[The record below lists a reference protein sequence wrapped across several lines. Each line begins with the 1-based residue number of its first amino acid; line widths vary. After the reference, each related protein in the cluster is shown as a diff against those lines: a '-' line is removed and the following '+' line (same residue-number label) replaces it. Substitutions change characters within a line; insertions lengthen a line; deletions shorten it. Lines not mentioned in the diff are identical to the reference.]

1 MHHSFYLPGMSREE
15 NFDLRSFFDQ
25 LKDPVMVITKQGI
38 DLINQYFKANFIK
51 LPTLWKEVIR
61 ENQSHEMLDGY
72 FENGSLPNIEIFS
85 ELEQVNGGKIKYH
98 WNFIGFSN
106 DKEKL
111 ICVGKIHKFDPSF
124 ESLPKNNKSGNRSLK
139 TFRDLHLAE
148 SILMHS
154 HDMLAIL
161 DKDGIY
167 KFISSA
173 IIDKLGVEPSKVIGK
188 SYKEFVDRGIIVIE
202 EGNLQD
208 VFLSD
213 KEVNINFWINKPDGK
228 QVFIESYSK
237 NLLDDP
243 LVEGILFSARDVTEY
258 YKAKKSLQKR
268 FELENLINRISAK
281 FVNADFDEIDNVF
294 RLSLK
299 MLGEFEKADRSY
311 IFLVH
316 QDLHEIENVYEWSG
330 KGIDPQIQYLKN
342 IPFKEDDLTIESLTK
357 GDILVVPDV
366 DLMAEKFAQERAVY
380 QQQGIKSFVLIPIFS
395 ENRLIGF
402 FGLDAVRE
410 KRDWHEKDEYVLR
423 QLGDI
428 YAGSFINRAIKRS
441 LDRNEKLLAST
452 EILAKS
458 GSWRYSNSKK
468 RLFFSNGLKR
478 IFDLEDE
485 VDSASFSQFITKIS
499 KKDRIDFL
507 ENFHEA
513 INRLSSSTGTFSTNT
528 KVGKEKYI
536 NYSIQVRRSTESE
549 EVEVFGYCTDI
560 THKRDAENYL
570 KLQSQ
575 ILAQVSDPI
584 FVTDNDFNIIYIN
597 RAGLK
602 ECQINDDEKYEG
614 KITDLFE
621 FLIPGGRRIE
631 ESLKSLGPEE
641 SFREQMDLR
650 SGGGEAE
657 LHEVT
662 VQHFLNDDQEEIG
675 YSFIIRNLSIQVKQE
690 AIARKAQMIVENSPA
705 VLFTVDPN
713 ENFRIMYISDNIRQ
727 FGYSSPKLIES
738 KTSIL
743 KLVHPDDVDMLL
755 DFHNSKKSE
764 EGIPAFSGEYRI
776 QKPDGSVRWV
786 EDRTREVYD
795 SEGKILMHEGI
806 IQDITE
812 RKINREEILRS
823 QERYRVLAS
832 NIPGTSV
839 FLIDRDL
846 RYIVAQ
852 GTNFV
857 DWGMTSADFEGKTL
871 SEVHKKNLN
880 EIQPL
885 VTKALL
891 KNEIVQKHIVFR
903 KRVYE
908 ITVRPINY
916 GGEVEYALGILR
928 DINEEQQ
935 AKEDLKKNEEKY
947 RRLVE
952 ESTEIIFSLALDM
965 TITYI
970 SPNVKQFLG
979 YSPDYVMGKKLTDF
993 LHPEDLTGFAEKS
1006 RDEPDFFQKTQ
1017 YHEFKLR
1024 HREGFYKIF
1033 SSNGKLVSD
1042 DEGNQIYYTGIARDI
1057 TKLKEAQKELFLA
1070 KEKAEQAS
1078 NIKSQFL
1085 SIMSHEIRTPMNAV
1099 IGMSHLLIEDNP
1111 RPDQLENLRT
1121 LQFSAENLLGLIN
1134 DILDYSKIDSGK
1146 VELEKVSFELN
1157 NVFHRILHS
1166 YSYQA
1171 REKSLDI
1178 LFESDP
1184 NLPKNLIGDPV
1195 RLGQIVNNLVSNAVK
1210 FTEQGSVKIR
1220 LTGEKEDKDF
1230 IAIKFDFED
1239 TGIGI
1244 PKEKLDLVFE
1254 AFTQAST
1261 ATTRKYGGTGL
1272 GLAIVKRLVE
1282 LFGSKIKAYNRPE
1295 GGTRFTFTII
1305 FEKTKSNDILSPKGN
1320 EDGYKILQNAR
1331 ILVAEDNLVNQIM
1344 IKKFLKKWGV
1354 GEVVMAN
1361 DGNEAISA
1369 FEKQD
1374 FNLILLDL
1382 QMPDK
1387 DGFQVAEFVRS
1398 FPDSKKKNI
1407 PIIALTASSLI
1418 EVKEQLEKVGMDDYI
1433 PKPFNPDN
1441 LYTKILKFLEP

>member
-1 MHHSFYLPGMSREE
+1 MSSQE
-15 NFDLRSFFDQ
+15 NFDLISFFDQ
-25 LKDPVMVITKQGI
+25 LKDPVMVITNTGI
-38 DLINQYFKANFIK
+38 ELINQYFKINFVKI
-51 LPTLWKEVIR
+51 PIHWKEVIR
-61 ENQSHEMLDGY
+61 ENQSHKMLSAY
-72 FENGSLPNIEIFS
+72 FKNEFLPNSEIFS
-85 ELEQVNGGKIKYH
+85 ELEHVNGGKVKYQ
-98 WNFIGFSN
+98 WNFIPFPN

-111 ICVGKIHKFDPSF
+111 ICVGKINKFVPFLETLS
-124 ESLPKNNKSGNRSLK
+124 KSNISKDQPLK
-139 TFRDLHLAE
+139 RLRDLHLVD
-148 SILMHS
+148 SILQHS
-154 HDMLAIL
+154 HDMLAIVGKEG
-161 DKDGIY
+161 DFR
-167 KFISSA
+167 FISSA
-173 IIDKLGVEPSKVIGK
+173 IIEKLGIRPSEVIGK
-188 SYKEFVDRGIIVIE
+188 TYHYFINKGIIKIE
-202 EGNLQD
+202 SGEIEK
-208 VFLSD
+208 VF
-213 KEVNINFWINKPDGK
+213 KTKRKVKIGFWINLPN
-228 QVFIESYSK
+228 QERILIESHCK
-237 NLLDDP
+237 NLLNDP
-243 LVEGILFSARDVTEY
+243 LVEGILFSAHDNTEY
-258 YKAKKSLQKR
+258 YRAKKSLQKR

-281 FVNADFDEIDNVF
+281 FVNADFEDIDQVF

-299 MLGEFEKADRSY
+299 MLGEFEKADRAY

-316 QDLHEIENVYEWSG
+316 YDLHEIENVYEWTVDN
-330 KGIDPQIQYLKN
+330 IEPQIKYLKN
-342 IPFKEDDLTIESLTK
+342 IAFKEDDLTIESLAK
-357 GDILVVPDV
+357 GEILVVPDV
-366 DLMAEKFAQERAVY
+366 DLMPEKFSQEREVY

-402 FGLDAVRE
+402 FGLDAVKE
-410 KRDWHEKDEYVLR
+410 KRAWHEKDEYVLR
-423 QLGDI
+423 QLGDV

-452 EILAKS
+452 EVLAKS

-468 RLFFSNGLKR
+468 RIFFSNGLKK
-478 IFDLEDE
+478 IFDLDE
-485 VDSASFSQFITKIS
+485 ELYSASFTEFIKRIS

-507 ENFHEA
+507 QNLNEA
-513 INRLSSSTGTFSTNT
+513 IEGIGSSTGAFTIDTRD
-528 KVGKEKYI
+528 GKERYI
-536 NYSIQVRRSTESE
+536 NYSIQVRKSIDHD

-575 ILAQVSDPI
+575 ILAQVNDPI
-584 FVTDNDFNIIYIN
+584 FVTDNLFNIIYIN
-597 RAGLK
+597 KAGLK
-602 ECQINDDEKYEG
+602 ECQFSDDEKFEG

-621 FLIPGGRRIE
+621 FIIP
-631 ESLKSLGPEE
+631 ESNGFEDALKSLGPEE
-641 SFREQMDLR
+641 SFRKQMDLR
-650 SGGGEAE
+650 SRRGEVE
-657 LHEVT
+657 PHEVSI
-662 VQHFLNDDQEEIG
+662 QHFLNDDKEEIG
-675 YSFIIRNLSIQVKQE
+675 YSFIIRNLSIQVRQE

-713 ENFRIMYISDNIRQ
+713 ENFRILYISDNIRQ
-727 FGYSSPKLIES
+727 FGYNASKLIQS
-738 KTSIL
+738 KASIL
-743 KLVHPDDVDMLL
+743 DMIHPDDIDRLL
-755 DFHNSKKSE
+755 HFHSSSE
-764 EGIPAFSGEYRI
+764 TGQGIPAFSGEYRI
-776 QKPDGSVRWV
+776 QKSDGSVRWV

-812 RKINREEILRS
+812 RKKDREEMLRS

-832 NIPGTSV
+832 NIPGTSI

-852 GTNFV
+852 GTNFA
-857 DWGMTSADFEGKTL
+857 DWGMTSEDFEGKTL
-871 SEVHKKNLN
+871 SQVHKKNLN
-880 EIQPL
+880 EIQPV
-885 VTKALL
+885 VTRALL
-891 KNEIVQKHIVFR
+891 KNEIVQKNLVFR

-908 ITVRPINY
+908 ITVRPIIY

-928 DINEEQQ
+928 DINEEYQ

-952 ESTEIIFSLALDM
+952 ESTEIIFSLAPDM
-965 TITYI
+965 TMTYI

-979 YSPDYVMGKKLTDF
+979 YPSEEVIGKKLTDF
-993 LHPEDLTGFAEKS
+993 LHEDDLVGFAEKS
-1006 RDEPDFFQKTQ
+1006 KDEPDFFQKNQ

-1024 HREGFYKIF
+1024 HLDGYYRIF

-1042 DEGNQIYYTGIARDI
+1042 EDGNLIYYTGIARDI

-1070 KEKAEQAS
+1070 KDKAEQAS

-1099 IGMSHLLIEDNP
+1099 IGMAHLLIEDEP

-1157 NVFHRILHS
+1157 NVFNRILHS

-1184 NLPKNLIGDPV
+1184 SLPKNLIGDPV

-1210 FTEQGSVKIR
+1210 FTEQGNVKIR
-1220 LTGEKEDKDF
+1220 LTNEKEDEDT
-1230 IAIKFDFED
+1230 IAIRFDFED

-1244 PKEKLDLVFE
+1244 PKEKLSLVFE
-1254 AFTQAST
+1254 AFTQASA

-1295 GGTRFTFTII
+1295 GGTRFTFSIL
-1305 FEKTKSNDILSPKGN
+1305 FEKAKSTDILSPKGN
-1320 EDGYKILQNAR
+1320 EDGYRILQNTC

-1344 IKKFLKKWGV
+1344 IKKFLNKWGV
-1354 GEVVMAN
+1354 GEVVIAN
-1361 DGNEAISA
+1361 DGNEAIRA

-1374 FNLILLDL
+1374 FDLILLDL

-1387 DGFQVAEFVRS
+1387 DGFQVAEFVRAY
-1398 FPDSKKKNI
+1398 PDSRKKKI

-1418 EVKEQLEKVGMDDYI
+1418 EVKQQLEKVGMDDYI

>member
-1 MHHSFYLPGMSREE
+1 MSSEE
-15 NFDLRSFFDQ
+15 NFSLTAFFDQ
-25 LKDPVMVITKQGI
+25 LKDPVLVLTKQGI
-38 DLINQYFKANFIK
+38 SFMNQYLEANFINI
-51 LPTLWKEVIR
+51 PSHWKEVIR
-61 ENQSHEMLDGY
+61 ENQSHKTLEAY
-72 FENGSLPNIEIFS
+72 FKNGALPKTEIYS
-85 ELEQVNGGKIKYH
+85 ELEHVNGGQVKYQ
-98 WNFIGFSN
+98 WNFVPFPN

-111 ICVGKIHKFDPSF
+111 ICVGKINKFVPFLETLS
-124 ESLPKNNKSGNRSLK
+124 KSNIS
-139 TFRDLHLAE
+139 RDLPIKRLRDFHLVD
-148 SILMHS
+148 SILQHS

-161 DKDGIY
+161 GKDGDF

-173 IIDKLGVEPSKVIGK
+173 IIEKLGIRPGEVIGK
-188 SYKEFVDRGIIVIE
+188 TFHYFVEKGVIIIE
-202 EGNLQD
+202 NGDLEK
-208 VFLSD
+208 VFKTKRKVKLG
-213 KEVNINFWINKPDGK
+213 FWINLPN
-228 QVFIESYSK
+228 QERILIESHCK
-237 NLLDDP
+237 NLLNDP
-243 LVEGILFSARDVTEY
+243 LIEGILFSAHDNTEY
-258 YKAKKSLQKR
+258 YRAKRSLQKR
-268 FELENLINRISAK
+268 YELENLINRISAK

-299 MLGEFEKADRSY
+299 MLGQFEKADRAY

-316 QDLHEIENVYEWSG
+316 TDVHEIENVYEWSG
-330 KGIDPQIQYLKN
+330 ESIDSQIQSLKN
-342 IPFKEDDLTIESLTK
+342 IPYKEDDLTIESLSR

-366 DLMAEKFAQERAVY
+366 DLMSEKFAREREVY
-380 QQQGIKSFVLIPIFS
+380 QQQGIKSFILIPIFS

-410 KRDWHEKDEYVLR
+410 KRAWHEKDEYVLR
-423 QLGDI
+423 QLGDV

-441 LDRNEKLLAST
+441 LDRNKRLLAST

-468 RLFFSNGLKR
+468 RIFFSNGLKR
-478 IFDLEDE
+478 IFEIEDQ
-485 VDSASFSQFITKIS
+485 VDSASFSQFIGKIS
-499 KKDRIDFL
+499 KKDRFEFFQNL
-507 ENFHEA
+507 HEA
-513 INRLSSSTGTFSTNT
+513 IDGLGSTTGAFSIITQE
-528 KVGKEKYI
+528 GRDKYI
-536 NYSIQVRRSTESE
+536 SYSIQVRKSADSDD
-549 EVEVFGYCTDI
+549 VEVFGYCTDI

-575 ILAQVSDPI
+575 ILAQVNDPI
-584 FVTDNDFNIIYIN
+584 FVTDNSFNIIYIN
-597 RAGLK
+597 KAGLK
-602 ECQINDDEKYEG
+602 ECDINDDEKFEG

-621 FLIPGGRRIE
+621 FLIPDGKGIE
-631 ESLKSLGPEE
+631 ESLKLLGPEE
-641 SFREQMDLR
+641 SFRKQMDLR
-650 SGGGEAE
+650 SRLGEVE
-657 LHEVT
+657 LHEVS
-662 VQHFLNDDQEEIG
+662 VQYFLNDEQEKIG
-675 YSFIIRNLSIQVKQE
+675 YSFIIRNLSIQVRQE
-690 AIARKAQMIVENSPA
+690 AMARKAQMIVENSPA

-713 ENFRIMYISDNIRQ
+713 ENFRILYISDNIRQ
-727 FGYSSPKLIES
+727 FGYNSAKLIES
-738 KTSIL
+738 RSSIL
-743 KLVHPDDVDMLL
+743 ELVHPDDIDRLL
-755 DFHNSKKSE
+755 DFHNSKKSD
-764 EGIPAFSGEYRI
+764 EGIPAYSGEYRI
-776 QKPDGSVRWV
+776 QKSDGSVRWV

-812 RKINREEILRS
+812 RKKNREEILKS

-832 NIPGTSV
+832 NIPGTSI

-857 DWGMTSADFEGKTL
+857 DWGMTSKDFEGKTL
-871 SEVHKKNLN
+871 SEVHTKNLN
-880 EIQPL
+880 EIQPV
-885 VTKALL
+885 VTRALL
-891 KNEIVQKHIVFR
+891 KNEIVQKHIIFR

-908 ITVRPINY
+908 ITVRPIIY

-928 DINEEQQ
+928 DINEEHQ

-952 ESTEIIFSLALDM
+952 ESTEIIFSLSPDM
-965 TITYI
+965 TMTYI

-979 YSPDYVMGKKLTDF
+979 YSSDKVIGKKLTEF
-993 LHPEDLTGFAEKS
+993 LHQDDLVAFSEKS
-1006 RDEPDFFQKTQ
+1006 LNDPDFFQKTQ
-1017 YHEFKLR
+1017 YHEFKLK
-1024 HREGFYKIF
+1024 HIDGSYKIF

-1042 DEGNQIYYTGIARDI
+1042 EDGNLIYYTGIARDI

-1099 IGMSHLLIEDNP
+1099 IGMAHLLIEDNP
-1111 RPDQLENLRT
+1111 RADQLENLRT

-1157 NVFHRILHS
+1157 NVFNRILHS

-1171 REKSLDI
+1171 REKSLEI
-1178 LFESDP
+1178 LFEADP
-1184 NLPKNLIGDPV
+1184 SLPKNLIGDPV

-1210 FTEQGSVKIR
+1210 FTEQGNVRIR
-1220 LTGEKEDKDF
+1220 LTNEKEDDDF
-1230 IAIKFDFED
+1230 ISIRFDFED

-1244 PKEKLDLVFE
+1244 PKEKLEQVFE
-1254 AFTQAST
+1254 AFTQASA

-1282 LFGSKIKAYNRPE
+1282 LFGSKIKAVNRPD
-1295 GGTRFTFTII
+1295 GGTKFTFTII
-1305 FEKTKSNDILSPKGN
+1305 FEKTKSSDVLSPKGN
-1320 EDGYKILQNAR
+1320 SDGYKTLQNTR
-1331 ILVAEDNLVNQIM
+1331 VLVAEDNLVNQIM
-1344 IKKFLKKWGV
+1344 IKKFLNKWGV
-1354 GEVVMAN
+1354 GEVVIAN

-1382 QMPDK
+1382 QMPEK

-1441 LYTKILKFLEP
+1441 LYTKILKILES

>member
-1 MHHSFYLPGMSREE
+1 MSSEE
-15 NFDLRSFFDQ
+15 NFNLVSFFDQ
-25 LKDPVMVITKQGI
+25 LKDPVLVLTKEGI
-38 DLINQYFKANFIK
+38 DFINQYLGVNFIK
-51 LPTLWKEVIR
+51 IPTHWKEVIR
-61 ENQSHEMLDGY
+61 ETQSHKLLESY
-72 FENGSLPNIEIFS
+72 FKNGSLPKSEIFS
-85 ELEQVNGGKIKYH
+85 ELEHVNGGKLKYQ
-98 WNFIGFSN
+98 WNFIAFPN
-106 DKEKL
+106 EKEKL
-111 ICVGKIHKFDPSF
+111 ICIGKITRFVPFLETLFKENISRD
-124 ESLPKNNKSGNRSLK
+124 LPIKRL
-139 TFRDLHLAE
+139 RDLHLVD
-148 SILMHS
+148 SILQHS
-154 HDMLAIL
+154 HDMLAIVG
-161 DKDGIY
+161 KDGDF

-173 IIDKLGVEPSKVIGK
+173 IIEKLGVRPSEVIGK
-188 SYKEFVDRGIIVIE
+188 TYHHFIKKGIITIE
-202 EGNLQD
+202 NGDLEK
-208 VFLSD
+208 VFKS
-213 KEVNINFWINKPDGK
+213 KRKIKIGFWINLPN
-228 QVFIESYSK
+228 QERILIESHCK
-237 NLLDDP
+237 NLLNDP
-243 LVEGILFSARDVTEY
+243 LVEGILFSAHDNTEY
-258 YKAKKSLQKR
+258 YRAKKSLQKR
-268 FELENLINRISAK
+268 YELENLINRISAK
-281 FVNADFDEIDNVF
+281 FVNADFDEIDNIF
-294 RLSLK
+294 RISLK
-299 MLGEFEKADRSY
+299 MLGEFEKADRAY

-316 QDLHEIENVYEWSG
+316 QGLHEIENVYEWSG
-330 KGIDPQIQYLKN
+330 EGIESQILHLKN
-342 IPFKEDDLTIESLTK
+342 IPFKEDDLTIESLTR

-366 DLMAEKFAQERAVY
+366 DLMPEKFAKEREVY

-410 KRDWHEKDEYVLR
+410 KRAWHEKDEYVLR

-441 LDRNEKLLAST
+441 LDRNKKLLAST

-468 RLFFSNGLKR
+468 RIFFSNGLKR
-478 IFDLEDE
+478 IFEIQDE
-485 VDSASFSQFITKIS
+485 VESATFTQFITKIS

-507 ENFHEA
+507 QNFQEA
-513 INRLSSSTGTFSTNT
+513 IEGLSSSTGTFSIIANEN
-528 KVGKEKYI
+528 KEKYI
-536 NYSIQVRRSTESE
+536 NYSIQVRKSTESD

-575 ILAQVSDPI
+575 ILAQVNDPI
-584 FVTDNDFNIIYIN
+584 YVTDDAFNIIYIN
-597 RAGLK
+597 KAGLK
-602 ECQINDDEKYEG
+602 ECEINENDKFEG

-621 FLIPGGRRIE
+621 FLIPGGNRIE

-641 SFREQMDLR
+641 SFREQMELR
-650 SGGGEAE
+650 SRSGEVE
-657 LHEVT
+657 LHEVS
-662 VQHFLNDDQEEIG
+662 VQYFLNDDQDKIG
-675 YSFIIRNLSIQVKQE
+675 YSFVIRNLTLQVRQE
-690 AIARKAQMIVENSPA
+690 AMARKAQMIVENSPA

-713 ENFRIMYISDNIRQ
+713 ENFRILYISDNIRQ
-727 FGYSSPKLIES
+727 FGFNATKLIES

-743 KLVHPDDVDMLL
+743 ELVHPDDVKRLL
-755 DFHNSKKSE
+755 NFHSSKKSE
-764 EGIPAFSGEYRI
+764 DGIPAFSGEYRI
-776 QKPDGSVRWV
+776 QKLDGSVRWV

-795 SEGKILMHEGI
+795 SEGKILTHEGI

-812 RKINREEILRS
+812 RKKDREEILKS

-832 NIPGTSV
+832 NIPGTSI

-852 GTNFV
+852 GTNFA
-857 DWGMTSADFEGKTL
+857 DWGMTSEDFEGKTL
-871 SEVHKKNLN
+871 TEVHTKNLN
-880 EIQPL
+880 EIQPI
-885 VTKALL
+885 VTRALL

-908 ITVRPINY
+908 ITVRPIIY

-928 DINEEQQ
+928 DINDEHQ

-952 ESTEIIFSLALDM
+952 ESTEIIFSLAPDM
-965 TITYI
+965 AMTYI

-979 YSPDYVMGKKLTDF
+979 YPSDKVIGKKLTEF
-993 LHPEDLTGFAEKS
+993 LHEDDLAAFAEKS
-1006 RDEPDFFQKTQ
+1006 LSEPDFFQKTQ

-1024 HREGFYKIF
+1024 SLDGSYKIF

-1042 DEGNQIYYTGIARDI
+1042 EEGNLIYYTGIARDI

-1099 IGMSHLLIEDNP
+1099 IGMAHLLIEDNP
-1111 RPDQLENLRT
+1111 RHDQLENLRT

-1157 NVFHRILHS
+1157 NVFNRILHS

-1171 REKSLDI
+1171 REKSLEI

-1184 NLPKNLIGDPV
+1184 SLPKNLIGDPV

-1220 LTGEKEDKDF
+1220 LTNENEDDDY
-1230 IAIKFDFED
+1230 ISIRFDFED

-1244 PKEKLDLVFE
+1244 PQEKLNLVFE
-1254 AFTQAST
+1254 AFTQASA

-1282 LFGSKIKAYNRPE
+1282 LFGSKIQAYNRPE
-1295 GGTRFTFTII
+1295 GGTRFTFTIN
-1305 FEKTKSNDILSPKGN
+1305 FEKPKSSDILSPKSHA
-1320 EDGYKILQNAR
+1320 DGYKTLQNTS

-1344 IKKFLKKWGV
+1344 IKKFLNKWGV
-1354 GEVVMAN
+1354 GKVVIAN

-1398 FPDSKKKNI
+1398 FPDPKKKKI

-1441 LYTKILKFLEP
+1441 LYAKILKILEP

>member
-1 MHHSFYLPGMSREE
+1 
-15 NFDLRSFFDQ
+15 
-25 LKDPVMVITKQGI
+25 MVITKDGI
-38 DLINQYFKANFIK
+38 DLINKHFKINFVNI
-51 LPTLWKEVIR
+51 PAHWKDMMG
-61 ENQSHEMLDGY
+61 ENQSLEILSGY
-72 FENGSLPNIEIFS
+72 FKNGLLPKS
-85 ELEQVNGGKIKYH
+85 KAYTELQHVNGQKLKCQ
-98 WNFIGFSN
+98 WDFIPFPN
-106 DKEKL
+106 NREKL
-111 ICVGKIHKFDPSF
+111 ICIGKINKIGAFQGILS
-124 ESLPKNNKSGNRSLK
+124 ETSLNKDFPTKNL
-139 TFRDLHLAE
+139 RDLHLVD
-148 SILMHS
+148 SLLMHS

-161 DKDGIY
+161 DNKGVY
-167 KFISSA
+167 KFISAA
-173 IIDKLGVEPSKVIGK
+173 IIDKLGVDPSDVIGK
-188 SYKEFVDRGIIVIE
+188 SYREFVKDGIIVIE
-202 EGNLQD
+202 EGNVEE
-208 VFLSD
+208 VFNAKD
-213 KEVNINFWINKPDGK
+213 EVNINFWVNKPDGK
-228 QVFIESYSK
+228 KVYIESYAK
-237 NLLDDP
+237 NLLDDN
-243 LVEGILFSARDVTEY
+243 LIEGILFSARDITEY

-268 FELENLINRISAK
+268 YELENLINRISTK
-281 FVNADFDEIDNVF
+281 FVNSDFDDIDQVF

-299 MLGEFEKADRSY
+299 MLGEFEKADRAY

-316 QDLHEIENVYEWSG
+316 QDLFEIENVYEWTG
-330 KGIDPQIQYLKN
+330 KDIEPQIHYLKN
-342 IPFKEDDLTIESLTK
+342 IAFKENDLTIESLTK
-357 GDILVVPDV
+357 GEILVVPDV
-366 DLMAEKFAQERAVY
+366 DLMPEKFAHERKVY
-380 QQQGIKSFVLIPIFS
+380 QQQGIKSFMLIPIFS
-395 ENRLIGF
+395 ENKLIGF
-402 FGLDAVRE
+402 FGLDAVNE
-410 KRDWHEKDEYVLR
+410 KRAWHEKDEYVLR

-452 EILAKS
+452 EVLAKS

-468 RLFFSNGLKR
+468 RIYFSDGLKR
-478 IFDLEDE
+478 IFDLDE
-485 VDSASFSQFITKIS
+485 EMSSASFSEFMTRIS
-499 KKDRIDFL
+499 NKDRIEFL
-507 ENFHEA
+507 QNLNGAMEG
-513 INRLSSSTGTFSTNT
+513 IGSSTGVFNINT
-528 KVGKEKYI
+528 KEGKERFV
-536 NYSIQVRRSTESE
+536 NYSIQVRKSVDND

-575 ILAQVSDPI
+575 ILAQVNDPI
-584 FVTDNDFNIIYIN
+584 FVTDNSFNIIYIN
-597 RAGLK
+597 KAGLK
-602 ECQINDDEKYEG
+602 ECQLNDDEKFEG

-621 FLIPGGRRIE
+621 FFIPDSHGFE
-631 ESLKSLGPEE
+631 DALKSLGPEE
-641 SFREQMDLR
+641 SFRKQMDLR
-650 SGGGEAE
+650 SKKGEVE
-657 LHEVT
+657 PHEVS
-662 VQHFLNDDQEEIG
+662 VQHFLNDEKEEIG
-675 YSFIIRNLSIQVKQE
+675 YSFIIRNLSIQVRQE
-690 AIARKAQMIVENSPA
+690 AMARKAQMIVENSPA

-713 ENFRIMYISDNIRQ
+713 ENFRILYISDNIRQ
-727 FGYSSPKLIES
+727 FGYCAARLIETKS
-738 KTSIL
+738 SIL
-743 KLVHPDDVDMLL
+743 DLIHPEDAEKLLH
-755 DFHNSKKSE
+755 FHTTSENE
-764 EGIPAFSGEYRI
+764 EGVPAFSGEYRI
-776 QKPDGSVRWV
+776 VKADGSVRWV

-795 SEGKILMHEGI
+795 SDGKILVHEGI

-812 RKINREEILRS
+812 RKKDREEIIKS

-852 GTNFV
+852 GTNFA

-871 SEVHKKNLN
+871 SEVHKRNLN
-880 EIQPL
+880 EIQPV
-885 VTKALL
+885 VTRALL
-891 KNEIVQKHIVFR
+891 KNEIVQKNLVFR

-908 ITVRPINY
+908 ITVRPIIY

-928 DINEEQQ
+928 DINEEYQ

-952 ESTEIIFSLALDM
+952 ESTEIIFSLAPDM
-965 TITYI
+965 TMTYI
-970 SPNVKQFLG
+970 SPNVRQFLG
-979 YSPDYVMGKKLTDF
+979 YPSEEVIGKKLTDF
-993 LHPEDLTGFAEKS
+993 LHEDDLVSFAEKS
-1006 RDEPDFFQKTQ
+1006 REEPEFFQKTQ

-1024 HREGFYKIF
+1024 HREGYYRIF

-1042 DEGNQIYYTGIARDI
+1042 EDGNQIYYTGIARDI

-1099 IGMSHLLIEDNP
+1099 IGMAHLLIEDEP

-1157 NVFHRILHS
+1157 NVFNRILHS

-1184 NLPKNLIGDPV
+1184 SLPKNLISDPV

-1210 FTEQGSVKIR
+1210 FTESGNVKIR
-1220 LTGEKEDKDF
+1220 LTNEKEDENN
-1230 IAIKFDFED
+1230 IAIRFDFED

-1244 PKEKLDLVFE
+1244 PEEKLDLVFE
-1254 AFTQAST
+1254 AFTQASA

-1295 GGTRFTFTII
+1295 GGTRFTFTIL

-1320 EDGYKILQNAR
+1320 EDGYKILQGTS

-1344 IKKFLKKWGV
+1344 IKKFLNKWGV
-1354 GEVVMAN
+1354 GKVVIAN

-1374 FNLILLDL
+1374 FDLILLDL

-1387 DGFQVAEFVRS
+1387 DGFQVAEFVRAS
-1398 FPDSKKKNI
+1398 SDTKKRNI

-1418 EVKEQLEKVGMDDYI
+1418 EVKEQLEKVGMDDFI

-1441 LYTKILKFLEP
+1441 LYTKILKFLEPKF